1 MSDLTPAAQRWLADH
16 HGVITAAAL
25 RDAAVG
31 RATISRLVDAGTF
44 RRPAKGV
51 YVVASARRTVE
62 QRCAVLC
69 AAHPAGFV
77 TGPTA
82 GQLAGLR
89 RMPQTSALHLCV
101 RHGVHLPQEPGVHF
115 RQTTVMWTIDR
126 QQRGDGIVVASW
138 ARLAFDL
145 AADLRAIDHV
155 SVVDQLLHERRVT
168 PEELQAVGRRLAHPA
183 RSGSTTFRRTLA
195 AIVGSSPSESH
206 PEVVLLDA
214 LRRRGLPVEP
224 QVRVIRPSSGLP
236 ARIDLAVPAARW
248 GIELDIHPE
257 HRSLDG
263 HAADAPRRRDLHL
276 IGWQIETVAEADM
289 QDPERLADDLVGLYL
304 IRRRQL
310 LDRPSAS

>member
-44 RRPAKGV
+44 RRAAKGV
-51 YVVASARRTVE
+51 YVVASAPRTVE

-82 GQLAGLR
+82 GRLAGLR
-89 RMPQTSALHLCV
+89 RMPQSSALHLSV
-101 RHGVHLPQEPGVHF
+101 RHGAHLPQEPGVHF
-115 RQTTVMWTIDR
+115 RQTTVLWTIDR
-126 QQRGDGIVVASW
+126 QQRVTASSS
-138 ARLAFDL
+138 RHGLAWRSTWPPISGPSTTSRWSTSCSTSN
-145 AADLRAIDHV
+145 ASRPK
-155 SVVDQLLHERRVT
+155 SCR
-168 PEELQAVGRRLAHPA
+168 
-183 RSGSTTFRRTLA
+183 RSGAGSLIRPDRVRRRSGGRWPPSGV
-195 AIVGSSPSESH
+195 ISQRVPSGSRA
-206 PEVVLLDA
+206 PEA

-263 HAADAPRRRDLHL
+263 HAADAARRRDMHH